1 MVVFASANAASFLDA
16 ERFSAPDRSS
26 ASVFSVARLAGRRS
40 GTAVSAARRL
50 RMSRAARAA
59 TSSRWS
65 SDPTSAREGSYSTCA
80 GAGALRPPRWTPR
93 NGPAAVHR
101 VGVRTAPRRRCDVAK
116 MPSPRACGPALEEA
130 LATTRTPTCTDAGAL
145 THAIVPGTRPPTLQ
159 TPTARPATAA
169 RRVRSRRN
177 ARSRENARRVR
188 NAATPGA
195 GPRSARTRDARLATP
210 HRRDA
215 RETRG
220 RFLSRLDARGSSLAR
235 APPPQLMARAA
246 AIPRQTCLVRSGGAL
261 SVATRGSRER
271 STVRE
276 PEIRPKKASK
286 LIHFL
291 TPKPLGKSER
301 PRLENDGLLS
311 PYAVFDCRDRGGWAV
326 VAPTCVRGNRATP
339 QRSATRGRRLRRPQ
353 RSRSFPRLRAGDES
367 EGAGGRGLLAS
378 DAASRGTVVREEL
391 ARTKLRRRVARRF
404 ETP

>member
-26 ASVFSVARLAGRRS
+26 ASVLFVESLTGRRS

-50 RMSRAARAA
+50 RTSRAARAA

-116 MPSPRACGPALEEA
+116 MPSPRAPALEEA

-311 PYAVFDCRDRGGWAV
+311 PYADCRDRGGWGCRGAHMREGQSRD
-326 VAPTCVRGNRATP
+326 PTTLGDARKASPAASAEPFVSPTP
-339 QRSATRGRRLRRPQ
+339 CGRRERRRGRERSPRIRRC
-353 RSRSFPRLRAGDES
+353 
-367 EGAGGRGLLAS
+367 
-378 DAASRGTVVREEL
+378 
-391 ARTKLRRRVARRF
+391 VARDGRPRRAR
-404 ETP
+404 EDEAPPTRRASI